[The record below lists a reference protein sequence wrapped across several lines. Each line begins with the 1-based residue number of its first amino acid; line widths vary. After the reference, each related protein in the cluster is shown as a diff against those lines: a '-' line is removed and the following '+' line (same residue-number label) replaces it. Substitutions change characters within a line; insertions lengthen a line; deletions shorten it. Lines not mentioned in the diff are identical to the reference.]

1 MPAAADKSNAIIAIA
16 PLGLGT
22 ALSLIGD
29 ATLYTVLPTHFADAG
44 IALASV
50 GIILSV
56 NRIIRLVTNGPAG
69 WLYDRGWD
77 RRIFFLA
84 ALALGSL
91 STAMY
96 AISMGIEI
104 LFVARLLW
112 GLAWSGIWVSGNAI
126 VLEMASEHERG
137 RWVGIYQVWFF
148 FGGALGAFLGGVLT
162 DAVGYQSALWIG
174 AGISVFGTIVAAIGL
189 ANHRHLR
196 DQRAAAQTNVTRARL
211 RIIPDFRAVS
221 PAMWA
226 AVAAHGA
233 NRLVAS
239 GVVTSTLGLL
249 VQNLRGDLVGVA
261 SITGGLLAG
270 RTFISLASA
279 PIAGAWSD
287 RRGSR
292 WGLLA
297 LSLFTGAV
305 GIAIFAIPD
314 TLAVLIGAL
323 LGAIASGN
331 IQSLATALV
340 GDLSAD
346 KRQGRNLGIFHT
358 AGDLGSAIGP
368 LAAFAL
374 LPITGLSTVFLAC
387 ALLMLV
393 NALWALKVRA
403 STKLQLSASHF

>member
-1 MPAAADKSNAIIAIA
+1 MLAAAHKSNAIIAIA

-22 ALSLIGD
+22 ALSLMGD

-50 GIILSV
+50 GVILSV
-56 NRIIRLVTNGPAG
+56 NRLIRLVTNGPAG
-69 WLYDRGWD
+69 WMYDRSWD
-77 RRIFFLA
+77 RRVLFLA
-84 ALALGSL
+84 SLALGAL

-96 AISMGIEI
+96 AMSAGFEI

-112 GLAWSGIWVSGNAI
+112 GLAWSGIWVGGNAI
-126 VLEMASEHERG
+126 VLEMAAERERG

-148 FGGALGAFLGGVLT
+148 FGGAVGAFLGGVLT
-162 DAVGYQSALWIG
+162 DALGYQSALWIG
-174 AGISVFGTIVAAIGL
+174 AIVSAIGTIVAAIGL
-189 ANHRHLR
+189 VNQGHLH
-196 DQRAAAQTNVTRARL
+196 QGRAPAQPNLSPARFL
-211 RIIPDFRAVS
+211 TPNLHALS

-226 AVAAHGA
+226 AIAAHGA

-270 RTFISLASA
+270 RTFVSLASA

-287 RRGSR
+287 RIGSR

-297 LSLFTGAV
+297 VSLFVGAV

-314 TLAVLIGAL
+314 TLAVVIGAL

-374 LPITGLSTVFLAC
+374 LPITGLATVFLGC
-387 ALLMLV
+387 AVLMIA
-393 NALWALKVRA
+393 NAAWAY
-403 STKLQLSASHF
+403 SLSHQTSVGAV